1 MNIMRLLKAL
11 FLVGLLAGAAAACS
25 GETAGEYID
34 DSVIS
39 NTVRAKLLDDKD
51 LNIFQ
56 IDVTTLKGEVQISG
70 FVDSQDDKDRA
81 GGYTRVLKAGFRYGD
96 MAPMGLIE
104 LVDRNPE
111 AKGQDSGP
119 TQSDEEAEEES

>member
-1 MNIMRLLKAL
+1 MKIMRLLKAL
-11 FLVGLLAGAAAACS
+11 FLIGLLAGTAAACS

-39 NTVRAKLLDDKD
+39 NEVRAKLLDDKD

-70 FVDSQDDKDRA
+70 FVDSQAAKDRA
-81 GGYTRVLKAGFRYGD
+81 TRVAKTVEGVKR
-96 MAPMGLIE
+96 IHNN
-104 LVDRNPE
+104 LVV
-111 AKGQDSGP
+111 Q
-119 TQSDEEAEEES
+119 

>member
-1 MNIMRLLKAL
+1 MKIVRLLKAL
-11 FLVGLLAGAAAACS
+11 FLIGLLAGPVAACS

-39 NTVRAKLLDDKD
+39 NTVRAKLIDDKD

-70 FVDSQDDKDRA
+70 FVDSQADKDRA
-81 GGYTRVLKAGFRYGD
+81 TAVARTVEGVKR
-96 MAPMGLIE
+96 IHNN
-104 LVDRNPE
+104 LVV
-111 AKGQDSGP
+111 Q
-119 TQSDEEAEEES
+119 

>member
-1 MNIMRLLKAL
+1 MKIVRFLKV
-11 FLVGLLAGAAAACS
+11 FFVIGLLAGTVAACS

-39 NTVRAKLLDDKD
+39 NKVRAKLLDDKD

-70 FVDSQDDKDRA
+70 FVDSEADKDRA
-81 GGYTRVLKAGFRYGD
+81 TRVARTVEGVKK
-96 MAPMGLIE
+96 IHNN
-104 LVDRNPE
+104 LVV
-111 AKGQDSGP
+111 Q
-119 TQSDEEAEEES
+119 

>member
-1 MNIMRLLKAL
+1 MKIVRLLKAL
-11 FLVGLLAGAAAACS
+11 FLIGLLAGPIAACS

-39 NTVRAKLLDDKD
+39 NTVRAKLIDDKD

-70 FVDSQDDKDRA
+70 FVDSQSDKDRA
-81 GGYTRVLKAGFRYGD
+81 TRVAKTVAGVKKVHNN
-96 MAPMGLIE
+96 
-104 LVDRNPE
+104 LVV
-111 AKGQDSGP
+111 K
-119 TQSDEEAEEES
+119 

>member
-81 GGYTRVLKAGFRYGD
+81 TRVAKTVEGVKKVHNN
-96 MAPMGLIE
+96 
-104 LVDRNPE
+104 LVVR
-111 AKGQDSGP
+111 
-119 TQSDEEAEEES
+119 

>member
-1 MNIMRLLKAL
+1 MFTRLLKV
-11 FLVGLLAGAAAACS
+11 FLVIGLLGGAAAACS

-39 NTVRAKLLDDKD
+39 NTVRAKLIDDKD

-70 FVDSQDDKDRA
+70 FVDSQADKERA
-81 GGYTRVLKAGFRYGD
+81 TQVAKTVAGVKK
-96 MAPMGLIE
+96 IHNN
-104 LVDRNPE
+104 LVVR
-111 AKGQDSGP
+111 
-119 TQSDEEAEEES
+119 